1 MSNIYIAR
9 QPIFNQN
16 MTIYGYEMLHRK
28 SVKNSYEGTDH
39 DKATAS
45 LLDDFF
51 ITEFPDLVGDKKGF
65 VNFTS
70 KLLIK
75 KAPFLLPKSQTI
87 IEISSNVETDQEFI
101 DVCKEMK
108 KEGYVIALD
117 NFALNENQIYNE
129 KIIALA
135 DIVKIDF
142 VHSTIKL
149 QEDFLRKYKGKI
161 IFLAEKIEI
170 REDFK
175 LAKNMGYNLFQGY
188 FFSKPVMINAQSIG
202 NISDNLVKIS
212 QELRKTKVNLKYI
225 SSIFERDLDL
235 SYKLLKMVNSAFYG
249 SSHSIESIH
258 QAVVRLG
265 VLELYRWV
273 NIMMMKDI
281 ENTQNTELIQNC
293 LIRGKFLSLF
303 AATTKSTISE
313 SDFFMCGMFS
323 SLDVLL
329 NKSMEEVLEKLP
341 LDDIVK
347 DTLLGKETEIYDV
360 LNMALALE
368 QAKWN
373 QVDKFVEKYAINKG
387 VLMKL
392 YTQAIKWQCSL
403 N

>member
-16 MTIYGYEMLHRK
+16 MTVYGYEMLHRK
-28 SVKNSYEGTDH
+28 SKKNSYEGTDY

-51 ITEFPDLVGDKKGF
+51 ITEFPDLVGDGKGF
-65 VNFTS
+65 VNFTY

-75 KAPFLLPKSQTI
+75 KTPFLLPKNHTV
-87 IEISSNVETDQEFI
+87 IEIPSDIKTTQELI
-101 DVCKEMK
+101 DICKEMK
-108 KEGYVIALD
+108 KEGYMISLD
-117 NFALNENQIYNE
+117 NFVLNENHVYNE

-135 DIVKIDF
+135 DIIKINF
-142 VHSTIKL
+142 VQSTLKL
-149 QEDFLRKYKGKI
+149 QEYFLRKYKGKI
-161 IFLAEKIEI
+161 KFLAGKIET
-170 REDFK
+170 REDFR
-175 LAKNMGYNLFQGY
+175 LAKKMGYDLLQGY

-202 NISDNLVKIS
+202 RISDNLVKIS
-212 QELRKTKVNLKYI
+212 QELRNPKVDPKYI

-235 SYKLLKMVNSAFYG
+235 SYKLLRMVNSAFYG
-249 SSHSIESIH
+249 SSHNIESIH

-273 NIMMMKDI
+273 NIMMMKGVESV
-281 ENTQNTELIQNC
+281 ENAELIQNC

-303 AATTKSTISE
+303 AATTNSTISE

-368 QAKWN
+368 QAKWD
-373 QVDKFVEKYAINKG
+373 QVDEFVEKYAIDKG
-387 VLMKL
+387 FLMKL
-392 YTQAIKWQCSL
+392 STSAIIWQCSL
-403 N
+403 K